1 MELGLLR
8 LATLLYLAATLV
20 ALVGIA
26 VRQELPRR
34 LLPRLLLGGLGVHAA
49 AIIVRSVAGGH
60 IAVTTFAEALS
71 FLAAVLVAIFLAVQA
86 RRPLIALGAVV
97 SPLAFGLLMA
107 AAAAYS
113 GARPLPPVLDSAWLP
128 VHVVLATLGD
138 AVFALAFS
146 ASLLYLV
153 QERRLKT
160 HRGRGFLRR
169 LPSLETLDRLNY
181 TCLVWGLILLTLG
194 IVSGIMWAH
203 EAWGRSWS
211 TDPKLVFSLL
221 TLPGVLEAAIM
232 STCNRV
238 EVIACGADVETMGG
252 VLPAFLA
259 REHGLDEPVLTGHL
273 YTHADREAVRHLF
286 RVAASL
292 DSMVVGEPQI

>member
-20 ALVGIA
+20 ALVGLA

-34 LLPRLLLGGLGVHAA
+34 LLPRLLLGALGVHAA
-49 AIIVRSVAGGH
+49 AIIVRSVAGGY
-60 IAVTTFAEALS
+60 IPVTTFAEALS
-71 FLAAVLVAIFLAVQA
+71 FLAALLVAIFLAVQA
-86 RRPLIALGAVV
+86 RRPLVALGAVV
-97 SPLAFGLLMA
+97 SPLAFGLVLA

-146 ASLLYLV
+146 ASLLYLI

-160 HRGRGFLRR
+160 HRGRGLLRR
-169 LPSLETLDRLNY
+169 LPSLETLDRVNY
-181 TCLVWGLILLTLG
+181 ACLVWGLILLTLG

-221 TLPGVLEAAIM
+221 TWAVYVVLLQGRMTAGWRGRWAATLTIAGFA
-232 STCNRV
+232 
-238 EVIACGADVETMGG
+238 VI
-252 VLPAFLA
+252 VLSLVSVNLLALGNHGKAF
-259 REHGLDEPVLTGHL
+259 
-273 YTHADREAVRHLF
+273 
-286 RVAASL
+286 
-292 DSMVVGEPQI
+292 